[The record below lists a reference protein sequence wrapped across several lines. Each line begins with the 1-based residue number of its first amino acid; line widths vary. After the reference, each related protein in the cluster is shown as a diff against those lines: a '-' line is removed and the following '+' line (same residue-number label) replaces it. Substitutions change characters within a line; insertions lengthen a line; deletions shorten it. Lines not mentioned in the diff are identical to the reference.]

1 MSKHHSFS
9 FHSLFQV
16 QWHSL
21 EKPEAPER
29 VNYVY
34 KHLNNTPY
42 VQKAKKLWLTFSDQF
57 SLTPTYYIGEF
68 SLCQAQ
74 NVGIPEL

>member
-1 MSKHHSFS
+1 MCINSEHRG
-9 FHSLFQV
+9 L
-16 QWHSL
+16 
-21 EKPEAPER
+21 
-29 VNYVY
+29 
-34 KHLNNTPY
+34 LNNTPY

-57 SLTPTYYIGEF
+57 SLTPTYCIGEF

>member
-1 MSKHHSFS
+1 MCIDSEHRG
-9 FHSLFQV
+9 L
-16 QWHSL
+16 
-21 EKPEAPER
+21 
-29 VNYVY
+29 
-34 KHLNNTPY
+34 LNNTPI